1 MVTIT
6 YDSKNYTDHSMNDLY
21 YDLENDLKN
30 DSIDDANNWDYAVD
44 NLIGHYKNKTDSSI
58 QVINDMFRKDIRGN
72 NVASLGDY
80 KSTQKKHDFKDAQNE
95 TTKIDFMEKY
105 LFLIVKIIMF
115 VVILLVVLFTFRQ
128 QLSFNVSL
136 SSMQNKFMYA
146 KQQTDETI
154 NKLVSKTQTTK
165 ESSSASTESTEPN
178 TNNGE
183 TKKNNV

>member
-6 YDSKNYTDHSMNDLY
+6 YDSKYYTDHSMNELYDDLY
-21 YDLENDLKN
+21 EDYTDDN
-30 DSIDDANNWDYAVD
+30 IDDATTDWVSAVD
-44 NLIGHYKNKTDSSI
+44 NLISYYKNKTNSSI

-154 NKLVSKTQTTK
+154 NKLVSK
-165 ESSSASTESTEPN
+165 EDLSVITEPKVPN

-183 TKKNNV
+183 TKKNNA

>member
-1 MVTIT
+1 MATIT
-6 YDSKNYTDHSMNDLY
+6 YDSKYYTDHSMNELYDDLY
-21 YDLENDLKN
+21 EDYINDNSKN
-30 DSIDDANNWDYAVD
+30 NNDWVSAVD
-44 NLIGHYKNKTDSSI
+44 NLISYYKNKTDSSI

-72 NVASLGDY
+72 NVASLGDF
-80 KSTQKKHDFKDAQNE
+80 KSTQKKHEFKDAQNE

-128 QLSFNVSL
+128 QLSFNVNL

-154 NKLVSKTQTTK
+154 NKLVSK
-165 ESSSASTESTEPN
+165 EDLSVITEPKVPN

-183 TKKNNV
+183 TKKNNA